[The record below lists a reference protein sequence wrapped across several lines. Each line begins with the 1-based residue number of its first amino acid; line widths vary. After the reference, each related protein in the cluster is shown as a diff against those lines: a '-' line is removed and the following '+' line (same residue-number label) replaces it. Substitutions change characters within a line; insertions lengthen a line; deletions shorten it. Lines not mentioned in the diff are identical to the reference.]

1 MAVKSEWKVQCNYIS
16 GLGRRYIAYR
26 VLDVNEPIHSGNIEH
41 YGEYSDNQ
49 EDIQKLVDQLNAKEL
64 T

>member
-16 GLGRRYIAYR
+16 GHGFRYIAYR
-26 VLDVNEPIHSGNIEH
+26 VRNVNDPVHSGNIEH
-41 YGEYSDNQ
+41 CGEYS
-49 EDIQKLVDQLNAKEL
+49 ESEEEIQKLVDELNAREA